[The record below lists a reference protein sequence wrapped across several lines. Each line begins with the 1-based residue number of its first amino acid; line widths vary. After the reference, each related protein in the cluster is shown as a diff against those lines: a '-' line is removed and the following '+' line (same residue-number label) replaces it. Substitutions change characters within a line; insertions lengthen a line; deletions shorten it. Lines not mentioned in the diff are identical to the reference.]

1 MRRSMLTLMLSL
13 PLATA
18 MAGTPQIN
26 VGSMYDYLPA
36 DASNLLKRV
45 RNAGDATAFVRVE
58 ISQLHYA
65 ADGSSTES
73 AVDTA
78 ALVRNDTDAHGLFAS
93 PGRMIVPAG
102 GQQGTRLVYR
112 GSRDVEQYYRVRFI
126 PVVPDKREFALT
138 EEEIAQYKGS
148 LSAKVNVFTGYGV
161 LMFVAPSNAR
171 YQTTMDEVP
180 TGTRLRND
188 GNATVVLDD
197 LRQCPVDKEKR
208 CAPGIRVHLRP
219 GQSHTVARQAG
230 LYQRLELVEGS
241 ARRPLDLHD

>member
-13 PLATA
+13 SIAPA

-45 RNAGDATAFVRVE
+45 RNSGDATAFVRVE
-58 ISQLHYA
+58 ISQVHYA
-65 ADGSSTES
+65 ADGSSTET
-73 AVDTA
+73 AVDAA
-78 ALVRNDTDAHGLFAS
+78 ALAGNVADAHGLIAS
-93 PGRMIVPAG
+93 PGRMIIPAK
-102 GQQGTRLVYR
+102 GQQATRLVYR

-126 PVVPDKREFALT
+126 PVVPDGREFALT

-148 LSAKVNVFTGYGV
+148 LSAKVNVFTGYGT
-161 LMFVAPSNAR
+161 LMFVAPADAH
-171 YQTTMDEVP
+171 YQTAVDDLP
-180 TGTRLRND
+180 AGTRLRND
-188 GNATVVLDD
+188 GNATVVLDN
-197 LRQCPVDKEKR
+197 LRQCPVDKEQR

-230 LYQRLELVEGS
+230 QYQRLELVEGS
-241 ARRPLDLHD
+241 TRRPLDLHD